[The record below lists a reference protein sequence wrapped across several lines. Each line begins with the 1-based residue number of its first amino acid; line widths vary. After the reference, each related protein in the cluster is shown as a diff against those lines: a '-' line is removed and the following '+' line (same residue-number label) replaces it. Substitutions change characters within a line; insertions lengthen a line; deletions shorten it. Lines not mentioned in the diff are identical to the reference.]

1 MPYGGNA
8 RIELTGLS
16 LLLESRLKPIT
27 AEMNSWPLRVNKS
40 TWLVN
45 AADAFE
51 TAQLLVR
58 QCRQQVGD
66 PYFRPNSPADCAKVL
81 FTNRG
86 VKPSRLSKTTKRA
99 STDKDTLLE
108 LANQGD
114 IQASAI
120 LAARSAI
127 TRWGQL
133 RTWGKFADIGLV
145 QSVWDSCGTPHGRYT
160 SDSPCLC
167 NRILPIRGT
176 IEPDPGYSFLSVDLK
191 MAELVTWASLSGD
204 RTIARSFQQGR
215 DFHQETAE
223 IVKKAVPSW
232 DLRGQDERAAGKT
245 LNFAILYLMKAS
257 TLAQKLGCPIEVA
270 VRIIKACHR
279 RAPKA
284 TAYIEKTLARTK
296 ELGYASTYFGRRRFC
311 FEYQD
316 PNLSTQAAHQLEK
329 TLWNHIVA
337 GTSAEYLKR
346 KQILVW
352 EALRKA
358 HFTPIDA
365 RLSLQIY
372 DECVWHVR
380 DSLLEKVQ
388 EIAVP
393 IWLQRE
399 AGFLPFQ
406 ATIQTGK
413 SWEAVSK

>member
-1 MPYGGNA
+1 MPYGQNA

-16 LLLESRLKPIT
+16 KLLEERLIPIT
-27 AEMNSWPLRVNKS
+27 QELNAHPLRVNKQ
-40 TWLVN
+40 TWLIA

-51 TAQLLVR
+51 IAQGLVR
-58 QCRQQVGD
+58 QCRQLTGD
-66 PYFRPNSPADCAKVL
+66 RFFRPNSPADCAKVL

-86 VKPSRLSKTTKRA
+86 TKPSRFSKTTRQP

-167 NRILPIRGT
+167 NRILPIRAT
-176 IEPDPGYSFLSVDLK
+176 IEPDPGYSFLSLDLS
-191 MAELVTWASLSGD
+191 MAELVTWGSLSGD

-232 DLRGQDERAAGKT
+232 DLRDQDERAAGKT

-284 TAYIEKTLARTK
+284 TAYIEKTLARAK
-296 ELGYASTYFGRRRFC
+296 ELGYATTYFGRRRFC
-311 FEYQD
+311 PEYQD
-316 PNLSTQAAHQLEK
+316 PVLSTQDAHQLEK
-329 TLWNHIVA
+329 TLWNHTVA

-358 HFTPIDA
+358 HFTPSDA

-372 DECVWHVR
+372 DECVFSVQ
-380 DSLLEKVQ
+380 DSLLAEVRAIV
-388 EIAVP
+388 EP
-393 IWLQRE
+393 IWLERE